1 MIDSLLKW
9 FVYFIFIFIDSYI
22 YLRIFLREKL
32 FYKPLIEFSNFKKY
46 FISIDKEN
54 HFVWEIG
61 NKDAVKVGSKFSRF
75 CLIPESAHFNVIE
88 NPKSCAN
95 AVYDFINSLR

>member
-1 MIDSLLKW
+1 MIDSLLKG

-22 YLRIFLREKL
+22 YLRIFFREKL

-54 HFVWEIG
+54 HSVWEIG
-61 NKDAVKVGSKFSRF
+61 NKDAVKEK
-75 CLIPESAHFNVIE
+75 L
-88 NPKSCAN
+88 
-95 AVYDFINSLR
+95 